1 MKDSGKSKKKN
12 ACVNVHIGWEKKALI
27 HMCTPSRCETEE
39 QNTERRC
46 FEHEESVVF
55 TQTHWRPCSHTM
67 MSVSHVWNIH

>member
-1 MKDSGKSKKKN
+1 MFTS
-12 ACVNVHIGWEKKALI
+12 VERKKALI

-55 TQTHWRPCSHTM
+55 TQTH
-67 MSVSHVWNIH
+67 